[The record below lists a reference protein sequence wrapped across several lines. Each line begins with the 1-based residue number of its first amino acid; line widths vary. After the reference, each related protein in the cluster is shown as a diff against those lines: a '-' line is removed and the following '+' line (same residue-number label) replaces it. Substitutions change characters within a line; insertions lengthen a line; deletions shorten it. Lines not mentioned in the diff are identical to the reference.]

1 MGTINKN
8 CGGNKINFNGNS
20 AFIVL
25 IIFIL
30 MAIIVGGRF
39 F

>member
-1 MGTINKN
+1 MSAHNKD
-8 CGGNKINFNGNS
+8 CGRTPSTSGNS
-20 AFIVL
+20 AFIIL

-30 MAIIVGGRF
+30 LAIIVGGRF

>member
-1 MGTINKN
+1 MSAHNKD
-8 CGGNKINFNGNS
+8 CGRTPSMVGNS
-20 AFIVL
+20 AFIIL

-30 MAIIVGGRF
+30 LAIIVGGRF